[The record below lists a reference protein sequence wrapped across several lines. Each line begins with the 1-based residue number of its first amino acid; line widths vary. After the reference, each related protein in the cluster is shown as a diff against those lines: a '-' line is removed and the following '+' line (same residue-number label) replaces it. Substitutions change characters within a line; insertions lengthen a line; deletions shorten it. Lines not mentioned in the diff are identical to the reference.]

1 MSSTASRGHEDRS
14 DIFGPDGQSSMPL
27 FAYGTLQASEV
38 MKTLI
43 GRVPDHRPAE
53 LEGWTAAR
61 LPDRVYPGLVRRAGQ
76 RISGQLVTGLTPAEW
91 MLLDRFE
98 DTDYV
103 RELLQLTDGTK
114 AWTYVWQRDTEAAVW
129 DLDEFLRSDLPDYV
143 VRCSAWLTRDRA
155 R

>member
-1 MSSTASRGHEDRS
+1 MSSTVSRVHEGRS
-14 DIFGPDGQSSMPL
+14 DIFGPDGRPSMPL
-27 FAYGTLQASEV
+27 FAYGTLQASQV
-38 MKTLI
+38 MQVLI

-76 RISGQLVTGLTPAEW
+76 RTTGQLVTGLTPAEW

-98 DTDYV
+98 GPDYDL
-103 RELLQLTDGTK
+103 ELLRLADGTE
-114 AWTYVWQRDTEAAVW
+114 AWAYAWQRDTEPAVW
-129 DLDEFLRSDLPDYV
+129 DLDEFLRSNLSDYV